1 VQTGFEMS
9 YKIYA
14 EIVDPVTG
22 KQERGTG
29 TLTDHED
36 TKSKALR
43 GARQLREQG
52 FTVTITDGDGKA
64 VEEANSAP
72 GP

>member
-1 VQTGFEMS
+1 MS

-14 EIVDPVTG
+14 EIIDPHTG

-29 TLTDHED
+29 TLSDHED
-36 TKSKALR
+36 TRSKALR

-52 FTVTITDGDGKA
+52 FKVTVTDSDGKP
-64 VEEANSAP
+64 VEEASDAQRP
-72 GP
+72 